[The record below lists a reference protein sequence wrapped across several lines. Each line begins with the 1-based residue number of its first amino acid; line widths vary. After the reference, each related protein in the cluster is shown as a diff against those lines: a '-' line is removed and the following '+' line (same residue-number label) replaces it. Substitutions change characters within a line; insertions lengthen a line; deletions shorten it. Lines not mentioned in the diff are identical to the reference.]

1 MLEDI
6 LSTVL
11 RTQFRDVGRRTRGA
25 LLEVAALGMT
35 GLATIFIFMG
45 IFFWLSGRI
54 EAWQAAF
61 VMGGV
66 ALVVAVGL
74 MMVGRALLRRREPDP
89 HEQIMSTIKS
99 LGLMS
104 STGKTAKGHSG
115 EEQEPGPAIVTAAL
129 AAGLMLG
136 RSIGR

>member
-25 LLEVAALGMT
+25 LLEVAAMGMT
-35 GLATIFIFMG
+35 GLATVFIFAGIFI
-45 IFFWLSGRI
+45 WLSGRI

-66 ALVVAVGL
+66 ALLTAGGL
-74 MMVGRALLRRREPDP
+74 MMAGRSLMRRREPDP
-89 HEQIMSTIKS
+89 HEQIMSTIQS

-104 STGKTAKGHSG
+104 STGTTAKGHSG
-115 EEQEPGPAIVTAAL
+115 DEQEPGPAMVGAAL
-129 AAGLMLG
+129 AAGLMMG

>member
-25 LLEVAALGMT
+25 LLEVAALGMI
-35 GLATIFIFMG
+35 GLATIFVFVG
-45 IFFWLSGRI
+45 IFIWLSGRI
-54 EAWQAAF
+54 EPWQAAF
-61 VMGGV
+61 VMGGA
-66 ALVVAVGL
+66 ALIIAGGL

-89 HEQIMSTIKS
+89 HEQIVSMMQS
-99 LGLMS
+99 LGLLS
-104 STGKTAKGHSG
+104 STGTTAKGHSDDDN
-115 EEQEPGPAIVTAAL
+115 EAGPTMVAAAL

-136 RSIGR
+136 RSFKR